1 MIDFKN
7 VFIERGK
14 KIILKNINLKI
25 NQNEKVFVIGSSGA
39 GKTTL
44 INSFLEP
51 KTIAKGKILVNDF
64 NILKFSKKNLRKQN
78 STYGFISQKDFFINW
93 ESVYFNIKNFYPS
106 YKNIFFKFFNIFFKK
121 DKEKI
126 LLLSKKLK
134 IQDILYKNISD
145 ISGGEKQRV
154 KILLLLLKNPSIIFA
169 DEPTSSLDIKISKEI
184 ISEIFSLKNCLL
196 ILNIHKLDLIPS
208 NAKRIIGISKGKII
222 FDGPKKALT
231 TKIIKEI
238 YE

>member
-7 VFIERGK
+7 VFIERDK

-51 KTIAKGKILVNDF
+51 KTIVKGKILVNDF

-93 ESVYFNIKNFYPS
+93 ESVYFNIKNFYPN

-184 ISEIFSLKNCLL
+184 ISEIYSLKNSLL
-196 ILNIHKLDLIPS
+196 ILNIHKLDLIPD

>member
-7 VFIERGK
+7 VFIERDK

-93 ESVYFNIKNFYPS
+93 ESVYFNIKNFYPN

-184 ISEIFSLKNCLL
+184 INEIYSLKNSLL

>member
-1 MIDFKN
+1 MINFNN

-14 KIILKNINLKI
+14 KLILKNINFKI
-25 NQNEKVFVIGSSGA
+25 DKNEKIFIIGSSGS

-51 KTIAKGKILVNDF
+51 KTIKKGKILINNFD
-64 NILKFSKKNLRKQN
+64 ISKFSKKELRKQN
-78 STYGFISQKDFFINW
+78 SNYGFISQKDFFINW
-93 ESVYFNIKNFYPS
+93 ESVYFNIKNFYPN
-106 YKNIFFKFFNIFFKK
+106 YKNSFFRFFNIFFKK

-134 IQDILYKNISD
+134 IQNILYKNISD

-154 KILLLLLKNPSIIFA
+154 KILLLLLKKPSIIFA

-184 ISEIFSLKNCLL
+184 IKEIYSLENSLL
-196 ILNIHKLDLIPS
+196 IWNIHKLDLIP
-208 NAKRIIGISKGKII
+208 NVARRIIGINKGKII
-222 FDGPKKALT
+222 FDGSKKNLT
-231 TKIIKEI
+231 KKIIKDI

>member
-7 VFIERGK
+7 VFIKRDK

-51 KTIAKGKILVNDF
+51 RTIAKGKILVNDF
-64 NILKFSKKNLRKQN
+64 NILKFSKKSLRKQN

-93 ESVYFNIKNFYPS
+93 ESVYFNIKNFYPN

-184 ISEIFSLKNCLL
+184 ISEIYFLKNSLL
-196 ILNIHKLDLIPS
+196 ILNIHKLDLIPD